1 MSKRITT
8 VSHLEQVYE
17 AFDTIAE
24 DRAQLG
30 VTTLE
35 LLAECGDDRE
45 LKDIV
50 FTEADK
56 DKELIRQREAY
67 VLKSLFKTANL
78 AASDM
83 QLAALEYTSGYNNPE
98 ELEKASKRVSHYNEI
113 IEKNIANGAPLH
125 VSLTPPERT
134 ARITVSDRVRLHG
147 RTDPATGKT
156 WYNIT
161 NPRTV
166 EYIDRAD
173 DLKSVISYAVVEKSE
188 DEDGKITVVARQ
200 PSSGEPTIKVV
211 FGKDSRTWKLSDDGE
226 HLGLVIP
233 SNSKS
238 LLESGLLEQ
247 LGVLVDSNS
256 DITQTAVNATRANV
270 PNIIESFEHPDGV
283 NPVPLSNPKRN

>member
-1 MSKRITT
+1 MSKNIDT

-24 DRAQLG
+24 DRAELG

-45 LKDIV
+45 LKHIV
-50 FTEADK
+50 LDEAAKDK
-56 DKELIRQREAY
+56 DLIRQREDY
-67 VLKSLFKTANL
+67 VLKSLFKTASL
-78 AASDM
+78 AGSDM
-83 QLAALEYTSGYNNPE
+83 QLAALEYTSGYDDPE

-134 ARITVSDRVRLHG
+134 APITVTDRVRLHG
-147 RTDPATGKT
+147 RTDPTTGKT

-166 EYIDRAD
+166 EYIDRAGD
-173 DLKSVISYAVVEKSE
+173 PKPVMSYEVVEKTE
-188 DEDGKITVVARQ
+188 DDGKITVIARQ
-200 PSSGEPTIKVV
+200 PSSGEATIKAV
-211 FGKDSRTWKLSDDGE
+211 FSKDSKTWKLSDDGK

-233 SNSKS
+233 GNSKS

-247 LGVLVDSNS
+247 LSTLIESN
-256 DITQTAVNATRANV
+256 DEVTQAAVNAAGANV
-270 PNIIESFEHPDGV
+270 PNIIESFEHPDKV